1 MSLVPMDQEK
11 EKELVLKAGTS
22 MDAFAEL
29 YEYYVDGI
37 YGYVLRR
44 VGNVSDAEDIT
55 ARTFEKALGG
65 IGDFKWKGASFCSW
79 LVRIAANTVIDHYR
93 REGKAKMV
101 DLEEVLPLLE
111 ASDNPTR
118 GIERQE
124 ESRLLLQAMLALPER
139 YRVVIELKFIDE
151 MDNQVVAETIGCTK
165 GNLAVRLHRA
175 LKALQREVE
184 KLERGELR

>member
-1 MSLVPMDQEK
+1 MPLVPVDQEK

-29 YEYYVDGI
+29 YEHYVDGI

-44 VGNVSDAEDIT
+44 VGNASDAEDIT

-65 IGDFKWKGASFCSW
+65 IGEFKWKGASFCSW
-79 LVRIAANTVIDHYR
+79 LVRIAANNVIDHYR

-101 DLEEVLPLLE
+101 DLEEVLPQLE

-124 ESRLLLQAMLALPER
+124 ENRLLLRAMLSLPEK

-151 MDNQVVAETIGCTK
+151 MDNQVIADTIGCSK

-175 LKALQREVE
+175 LKALRREVE
-184 KLERGELR
+184 ALETGELR